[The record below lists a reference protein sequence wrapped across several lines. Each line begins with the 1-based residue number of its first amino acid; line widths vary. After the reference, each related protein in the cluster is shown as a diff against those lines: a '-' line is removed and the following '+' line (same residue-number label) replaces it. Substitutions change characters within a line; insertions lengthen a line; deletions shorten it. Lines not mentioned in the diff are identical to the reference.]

1 MAFAAVIFDLFG
13 TLAEFSALAHDH
25 VLGAMADALDL
36 PPQEFVRAWSTTYL
50 AQEQGTLTT
59 LEAVLESICGATGD
73 TQAGICIAVAGELYR
88 DSQRR
93 TLAPRPEA
101 LPMLTFL
108 RQADY
113 ATGLISN
120 CPAIAADLWPESPLA
135 QLIDVAIFLC
145 RVGLL
150 KPDPQIY
157 RLACEHLGIAAE
169 RCLYM
174 GDGGSRELSGAV
186 ARGMDAVQLQPRD
199 EDPDD
204 ARLLG
209 RQPWAGRTIH
219 LLSEI
224 PRLLN

>member
-1 MAFAAVIFDLFG
+1 
-13 TLAEFSALAHDH
+13 
-25 VLGAMADALDL
+25 MADALDL
-36 PPQEFVRAWSTTYL
+36 PPQDFVRAWSTTYL

-59 LEAVLESICGATGD
+59 LEAVLESIRGATGD
-73 TQAGICIAVAGELYR
+73 TQAGICIAVAGQLYR
-88 DSQRR
+88 DFQRR

-101 LPMLTFL
+101 LPMLAFL

-120 CPAIAADLWPESPLA
+120 CPAIAADLWPESTLA
-135 QLIDVAIFLC
+135 PLIDVAIFSC
-145 RVGLL
+145 RVGFEQA
-150 KPDPQIY
+150 DPRIY
-157 RLACEHLGIAAE
+157 RLTCEQLGIVAE
-169 RCLYM
+169 RCLYV

-186 ARGMDAVQLQPRD
+186 ACGMDAVRLQPCD

-209 RQPWAGRTIH
+209 REQWGGRTIH

-224 PRLLN
+224 PGLLSQAA